1 MTVLAIETSTRLGAV
16 ALVNSP
22 LGQNG
27 QVGNSLGQNGQVGKT
42 ELIAEARF
50 RLQTGHS
57 ARLMSS
63 IDMVL
68 GNSGLSISDVNAIA
82 VSIGPGSFTG
92 LRVGLGTA
100 KGLSFA
106 SGIPV
111 WPVSTLEALAF
122 PFAYSAMPVC
132 PVIEARKNEVYA
144 ALYQPGNGEFQT
156 MMAECAMTP
165 DELAASL
172 NGPVLLL
179 GDGSAKYRSIFE
191 SRIGNN
197 AHFAPD
203 VLSVPSAVWVG
214 AIALRQYA
222 SSPASPALG
231 AATLAPRY
239 IKASEAEV
247 RWKSKASS

>member
-16 ALVNSP
+16 ALI
-22 LGQNG
+22 NG
-27 QVGNSLGQNGQVGKT
+27 N

-50 RLQTGHS
+50 CLQTGHS

-63 IDMVL
+63 IDMIL
-68 GNSGLSISDVNAIA
+68 GNSGLSMRDVHAIA

-100 KGLSFA
+100 KGLSFS
-106 SGIPV
+106 SGIPI

-122 PFAYSAMPVC
+122 PFAHSSMPVC
-132 PVIEARKNEVYA
+132 PVVEARKNEVYA
-144 ALYQPGNGEFQT
+144 ALYQPVNGEFRT
-156 MMAECAMTP
+156 ILDECAMTP

-172 NGPVLLL
+172 NGPVLLM
-179 GDGSAKYRSIFE
+179 GDGAAKYRSIFE
-191 SRIGNN
+191 SSIGGN
-197 AHFAPD
+197 AHFAPG
-203 VLSVPSAVWVG
+203 VLSVASAVWVG
-214 AIALRQYA
+214 AIALRRFA
-222 SSPASPALG
+222 ASPAPN

-247 RWKSKASS
+247 RWKKQK

>member
-1 MTVLAIETSTRLGAV
+1 LTVLAIETSTRLGAV
-16 ALVNSP
+16 ALLN
-22 LGQNG
+22 N
-27 QVGNSLGQNGQVGKT
+27 N

-63 IDMVL
+63 IDMIL
-68 GNSGLSISDVNAIA
+68 GNSGHSLSDVSAIA

-106 SGIPV
+106 SGIPI

-132 PVIEARKNEVYA
+132 PVVEARKNEVYA
-144 ALYQPGNGEFQT
+144 ALYQPEDGEFRT
-156 MMAECAMTP
+156 IMEECAMPP

-172 NGPVLLL
+172 AGPVLLL
-179 GDGSAKYRSIFE
+179 GDGAAKYRGIFE
-191 SRIGNN
+191 ARIGNN
-197 AHFAPD
+197 AHFAPNA
-203 VLSVPSAVWVG
+203 LSVPSAVWVG
-214 AIALRQYA
+214 AIALRRYA
-222 SSPASPALG
+222 ESPASPAPD
-231 AATLAPRY
+231 AATLAPGY
-239 IKASEAEV
+239 IKASEAEA
-247 RWKSKASS
+247 RWKSKAST